1 MATVGPDGGDDSRPR
16 LRCTTF
22 CISDKNDFG
31 GPIVM
36 RGMAAAAD
44 AAGGGGGP
52 AAAAEAEGP
61 MSSRPCPGKANVR
74 DVEVT
79 VTTDPT

>member
-1 MATVGPDGGDDSRPR
+1 
-16 LRCTTF
+16 
-22 CISDKNDFG
+22 
-31 GPIVM
+31 M
-36 RGMAAAAD
+36 RGVAAAAD

>member
-1 MATVGPDGGDDSRPR
+1 
-16 LRCTTF
+16 
-22 CISDKNDFG
+22 
-31 GPIVM
+31 M
-36 RGMAAAAD
+36 RGVAAAAD

-52 AAAAEAEGP
+52 AAAGAEGP